1 MQMLNHLAF
10 LINEEIP
17 KELRKSPALNPR
29 FISQVMYGRF
39 PKLESL
45 EREFL
50 SSLKNLTK
58 EETVRI
64 AVKSCQYSIVPLLNK
79 LMQWLP
85 EYEVNRMDILDP
97 DDDGKS
103 LFKFLHK
110 LLYDLHLYLEKNFY
124 QYMDDEYKIPAYSR
138 HLFHGFMM
146 ETLVT
151 VKCSPRF
158 RSLNSRLQRIVT
170 GPLERSVS
178 TAGDDYLTYCN
189 RDYVEKLAN
198 QLLGFVKKGNDNV
211 WRLYNRLQYI
221 DFNSIDYV
229 RYLMSRFTEECTAIT
244 NNKERYIWLIQRRKK
259 IAHQLV
265 EDGTSFQ
272 PGQKSLKAV
281 LDEWLKWEIYYT
293 KSMLDLEILS
303 K

>member
-1 MQMLNHLAF
+1 MLNHLAF

-17 KELRKSPALNPR
+17 KQLRKSPVLNPR
-29 FISQVMYGRF
+29 FISQVMFGRF

-50 SSLKNLTK
+50 SSLRTATK
-58 EETVRI
+58 EETIRI
-64 AVKSCQYSIVPLLNK
+64 AVKSCQYSIVPLLDK
-79 LMQWLP
+79 LMRWLP
-85 EYEVNRMDILDP
+85 EDEVCRMDILDP

-124 QYMDDEYKIPAYSR
+124 RYMDDDYKIPAYSR
-138 HLFHGFMM
+138 YLFREFIMQ
-146 ETLVT
+146 TLVT
-151 VKCSPRF
+151 VKSSPRF
-158 RSLNSRLQRIVT
+158 RSLNGHLQRIVT
-170 GPLERSVS
+170 GPLELSVS
-178 TAGDDYLTYCN
+178 TSGDNYLTYCN

-229 RYLMSRFTEECTAIT
+229 RYLMSQFREECTAIT
-244 NNKERYIWLIQRRKK
+244 SNKEKYIWLIERRKK
-259 IAHQLV
+259 IAHKLV

-272 PGQKSLKAV
+272 PSQKSLKAA
-281 LDEWLKWEIYYT
+281 LGEWLKWEIYYT
-293 KSMLDLEILS
+293 KRMLELEMAS

>member
-50 SSLKNLTK
+50 SSLKNSTK

-97 DDDGKS
+97 DEEGKN
-103 LFKFLHK
+103 LFKFLHR

-124 QYMDDEYKIPAYSR
+124 RYMDDEYKIPAYSR

-151 VKCSPRF
+151 IKCSPRF
-158 RSLNSRLQRIVT
+158 RSLNRRLQRIVT
-170 GPLERSVS
+170 GPLVRSVS
-178 TAGDDYLTYCN
+178 TSGEDYLTYCN

-211 WRLYNRLQYI
+211 WQLYNRLQYI

-229 RYLMSRFTEECTAIT
+229 RYLMSQFREECTAIT
-244 NNKERYIWLIQRRKK
+244 NNKERYIWLIERRKK
-259 IAHQLV
+259 IAHKLV

-293 KSMLDLEILS
+293 KRMLDLEMTG